1 MDDAKRKYEMKTIGL
16 KITNWIINSAA
27 VLRRWWAWCE
37 LSKCLKLWHF
47 DLVCRRHQCT
57 LDVRHVM
64 RMRVESFLNSKSAD
78 ELSRECLKLKLIWS
92 HSTTFSS
99 LSFRVRSNTNFGLAS
114 STFYTK
120 IHFWTKVHKYQL
132 LKFWIS
138 IFQNLEKFLSNLT
151 LLRESE
157 QQFTSI
163 CNSQVW

>member
-1 MDDAKRKYEMKTIGL
+1 MNDTKGKYEMKTIWPE
-16 KITNWIINSAA
+16 ITNWIINSE
-27 VLRRWWAWCE
+27 LRRWWAWCE

-99 LSFRVRSNTNFGLAS
+99 LSFRVRSNTNFPKFWKIKIQNLQQLMLVNFSSKVNFRRNFGLALP
-114 STFYTK
+114 T
-120 IHFWTKVHKYQL
+120 IGRL
-132 LKFWIS
+132 A
-138 IFQNLEKFLSNLT
+138 N
-151 LLRESE
+151 
-157 QQFTSI
+157 
-163 CNSQVW
+163 

>member
-1 MDDAKRKYEMKTIGL
+1 MTSINFFTQCKYMILISNPRYYVIFAISFGWRQRKMKTKWP
-16 KITNWIINSAA
+16 KITNWIINSKP
-27 VLRRWWAWCE
+27 RRWWAWCE

-99 LSFRVRSNTNFGLAS
+99 LSFRVRSNTNFS
-114 STFYTK
+114 KFERSK
-120 IHFWTKVHKYQL
+120 IKIY
-132 LKFWIS
+132 
-138 IFQNLEKFLSNLT
+138 
-151 LLRESE
+151 
-157 QQFTSI
+157 
-163 CNSQVW
+163 NS

>member
-1 MDDAKRKYEMKTIGL
+1 MDDAKRKYEMKTIWL

-99 LSFRVRSNTNFGLAS
+99 LSFRVRSNTNFSKLWKIENQNLQQLMLVNFSSKVNFRRNFGLALP
-114 STFYTK
+114 T
-120 IHFWTKVHKYQL
+120 IGRLAQL
-132 LKFWIS
+132 LYKNS
-138 IFQNLEKFLSNLT
+138 
-151 LLRESE
+151 LL
-157 QQFTSI
+157 
-163 CNSQVW
+163 N

>member
-1 MDDAKRKYEMKTIGL
+1 MDDAKRKYEMKTIWL

-92 HSTTFSS
+92 HSTTFSF
-99 LSFRVRSNTNFGLAS
+99 LSFRVRSNTNFPKLFWKIEIQNLQQLILVNFSSKVNFRRIIGRLA
-114 STFYTK
+114 
-120 IHFWTKVHKYQL
+120 QL
-132 LKFWIS
+132 L
-138 IFQNLEKFLSNLT
+138 
-151 LLRESE
+151 
-157 QQFTSI
+157 
-163 CNSQVW
+163 C

>member
-1 MDDAKRKYEMKTIGL
+1 MDDAKRKYEMKTIWL

-92 HSTTFSS
+92 HSTTFSF
-99 LSFRVRSNTNFGLAS
+99 LSFRVRSNTNFSKLWKIENQNLQQLMLVNFSSKVNFRRNFGLALP
-114 STFYTK
+114 T
-120 IHFWTKVHKYQL
+120 IGRLAQL
-132 LKFWIS
+132 LYKNS
-138 IFQNLEKFLSNLT
+138 
-151 LLRESE
+151 LL
-157 QQFTSI
+157 
-163 CNSQVW
+163 N

>member
-1 MDDAKRKYEMKTIGL
+1 MDDAKRKYEMKTIWL
-16 KITNWIINSAA
+16 KITNWIINSA
-27 VLRRWWAWCE
+27 LRRWWAWCE

-99 LSFRVRSNTNFGLAS
+99 LSFRVRSNTNFPKLFWKIEIQNLQQLILVNFSSKVNFRRIIGRLA
-114 STFYTK
+114 
-120 IHFWTKVHKYQL
+120 QL
-132 LKFWIS
+132 L
-138 IFQNLEKFLSNLT
+138 
-151 LLRESE
+151 
-157 QQFTSI
+157 
-163 CNSQVW
+163 C

>member
-1 MDDAKRKYEMKTIGL
+1 MDDAKRKYEMKTIWP
-16 KITNWIINSAA
+16 KITNWIINSA
-27 VLRRWWAWCE
+27 LRRWWAWCE

-99 LSFRVRSNTNFGLAS
+99 LSFRVRSNTNFPKLFWKIEIQNLQQLILVNFSSKVNFRRIIGRLA
-114 STFYTK
+114 
-120 IHFWTKVHKYQL
+120 QL
-132 LKFWIS
+132 L
-138 IFQNLEKFLSNLT
+138 
-151 LLRESE
+151 
-157 QQFTSI
+157 
-163 CNSQVW
+163 C